1 MLIRFNNYHVSNNVY
16 NLVDNDNISLIV
28 GMSNASPWPVYDING
43 LLKQLGG
50 VCSISIS
57 MIGFV
62 AARRPIGSKTM

>member
-1 MLIRFNNYHVSNNVY
+1 MLSTGPVSDV
-16 NLVDNDNISLIV
+16 
-28 GMSNASPWPVYDING
+28 NG